1 MRYVS
6 NRPVLPLLAAVLAT
20 FSIAACGDRA
30 DRPAGN
36 TTTTTTAPTT
46 TAPSNTAAPPAG
58 APAGTSTAGTS
69 TAGTPST
76 SPMPLGGLLA
86 GADREFITL
95 AVSSDMLEIDTG
107 RLALDKSKNA
117 ALRAFAQKMIDDH
130 AEASESLRKLASSVG
145 VTPPAA
151 MSAPHAAHLEKLRG
165 LDGTEFDREYAAQ
178 IGVAA
183 HQEAVGLFERA
194 SREAANPDVRAF
206 AEKTLPTLR
215 EHLPDGQ
222 ALAKNVGVSADRLR
236 LANAPPDL
244 SSLSA
249 TISSGP
255 NNSTSTTGS
264 GSTSGTDVSKSGT
277 SSR

>member
-1 MRYVS
+1 MKYVS
-6 NRPVLPLLAAVLAT
+6 NRTTLPLIAAVLAT
-20 FSIAACGDRA
+20 VSTAACGDRT
-30 DRPAGN
+30 DRPAG
-36 TTTTTTAPTT
+36 TGAPPTSTT

-58 APAGTSTAGTS
+58 AIAGPSITPPAV
-69 TAGTPST
+69 P
-76 SPMPLGGLLA
+76 PNPPGGPLA

-95 AVSSDMLEIDTG
+95 ATSADMLEIDTG

-117 ALRAFAQKMIDDH
+117 ALRTFAQKMIDDH
-130 AEASESLRKLASSVG
+130 TEASERLRQLASSVG

-151 MSAPHAAHLEKLRG
+151 MSSPHAAHLEKLRG
-165 LDGTEFDREYAAQ
+165 LDGAEFDREYAAQ
-178 IGVAA
+178 IGVAG

-194 SREAANPDVRAF
+194 SREATNPDVRAF

-222 ALAKNVGVSADRLR
+222 TLAKNVGVSADRLR
-236 LANAPPDL
+236 MANAPPDL

-255 NNSTSTTGS
+255 TSTIGS

-277 SSR
+277 TTGTTANK